1 MDNTNKDAQFHLS
14 GTFRLSRSVED
25 ATGDLKEFFSK
36 AAEEVLSKGVPEGRG
51 VQQLSHRAHGEQLS
65 VDVLS
70 DSYLRA
76 HEAVLRLRKPLAK
89 VLGKHRTGLRG
100 FEVESYTIRLPTSR
114 PIGAGKIPFVREVRD
129 DEGCVVLE
137 LELGEAEL
145 EKRVPDRIVS
155 LIEDKLKAAEHGT
168 KAENWQL
175 LWESER
181 KEELF
186 SEDPTEALLRAGWLK
201 HGASRGQWI
210 YGPQLTHV
218 LRTFERLVLD
228 ELLEPL
234 GYREMIFPKLVPW
247 EVWMRSGHAK
257 GVYPEIYYVSAPKS
271 RDPKY
276 WEEVIDY
283 YRITHEVPLELV
295 QERISAPIGGMCY
308 AQCPPFWVFLQ
319 GETVSDRSLPLRV
332 FDRSGTSHRYESGGI
347 HGIERVDEFHRIEIV
362 WMDYPDGVVRQS
374 ERLQERYYHIFE
386 DVLQLEWRKAWV
398 TPWFM
403 AQEGLTGLA
412 GDERAGTIDYE
423 AHLPYRGRD
432 AEWLEFQNVSVNGE
446 KYPKGFSVKSQ
457 KGEQLWSGCSGVGLE
472 RWASA
477 FFAQKGIDPQ
487 RWPESFLRLV
497 DKMPEGFE
505 FL

>member
-1 MDNTNKDAQFHLS
+1 MDENARFHLV
-14 GTFRLSRSVED
+14 GHFRLSHPIED
-25 ATGDLKEFFSK
+25 ARELEGFF
-36 AAEEVLSKGVPEGRG
+36 ANTAPDVLSRGVPEGRG
-51 VQQLSHRAHGEQLS
+51 VHHLVHDARGERL
-65 VDVLS
+65 VLEVLS

-89 VLGKHRTGLRG
+89 VLGKQRIGLRG
-100 FEVESYTIRLPTSR
+100 FEVERYTIHLPTPR
-114 PIGAGKIPFVREVRD
+114 PLKLGKIPFVREMKA
-129 DEGCVVLE
+129 GGSYVVLE
-137 LELGEAEL
+137 LDVGEGEL

-155 LIEDKLKAAEHGT
+155 LIEDKLRAAEHGT

-175 LWESER
+175 LWQSER
-181 KEELF
+181 KPEVF
-186 SEDPTEALLRAGWLK
+186 CDDPTSALIKAGWIK

-210 YGPQLTHV
+210 YGPQMTHV
-218 LRTFERLVLD
+218 MRTFERIVLE
-228 ELLEPL
+228 ELLKPL

-257 GVYPEIYYVSAPKS
+257 GVYPEIYYVCPPKS
-271 RDPKY
+271 RDPEY
-276 WEEVIDY
+276 WEEVMDH
-283 YRITHEVPLELV
+283 YRVTLEVPLDLIA
-295 QERISAPIGGMCY
+295 ERIDRPIGGMCY

-319 GETVSDRSLPLRV
+319 GETIADRSLPIRV

-362 WMDYPDGVVRQS
+362 WVDYPDGVVREA
-374 ERLQERYYHIFE
+374 ERLQERYHHIFE
-386 DVLQLEWRKAWV
+386 DILELEWRRAWV

-412 GDERAGTIDYE
+412 GDARVGTTDYE
-423 AHLPYRGRD
+423 AYLPYRGRD
-432 AEWLEFQNVSVNGE
+432 GEWLEFQNVSVNGE

-457 KGEQLWSGCSGVGLE
+457 KGEPLWSGCSGVGLE

-477 FFAQKGIDPQ
+477 FFAQKGIDPSG
-487 RWPESFLRLV
+487 WPEPFLKWV
-497 DKMPEGFE
+497 GDIPEGFE